1 MLIHLGMT
9 GKFYYKK
16 KNISRK
22 LSFYYNDKNKI
33 KHDHII
39 FLFDNNLKLIF
50 NDVRKFGFLKIFK
63 SSNIF
68 ESTHLKNIGPEPFSN
83 KFNTKYFKNYI
94 KYRKR
99 LIKDLLM
106 DQKFVAG
113 LGNIY
118 VNEILFASQINPFK
132 KVNKLKT
139 SEINK
144 VINYTK
150 SILKRSIKLG
160 GSSIRD
166 FTNTL
171 GSKGNFQVDN
181 FKVYSRNG
189 LNCFRCNDKTLIKRN
204 RIANRSTFYCN
215 KCQK

>member
-1 MLIHLGMT
+1 
-9 GKFYYKK
+9 
-16 KNISRK
+16 
-22 LSFYYNDKNKI
+22 
-33 KHDHII
+33 
-39 FLFDNNLKLIF
+39 
-50 NDVRKFGFLKIFK
+50 
-63 SSNIF
+63 
-68 ESTHLKNIGPEPFSN
+68 
-83 KFNTKYFKNYI
+83 
-94 KYRKR
+94 
-99 LIKDLLM
+99 M